1 MEKRFDS
8 SRTAAIEEGLMPRA
22 ISGDLAT
29 IAIRAAVPIREPVTI
44 LTERQK
50 QLLTYLAKGMRS
62 SEIASLN
69 GFSRESVQL
78 GIREIKHSF
87 VVKTATQVVAAA
99 IEQGQLDLPSLV
111 PPDFDASVF
120 ERFTSGQSRA
130 FSALIAN
137 NDAVSDGEIAFSLG
151 IEPRTFTG
159 HIDKSLEDLGSRNR
173 TQATVLFLEA
183 RRRKQEQA
191 EAQGNDPRS
200 ADVFKPLDSKLERG
214 ILSSR
219 EKQVLTSVAKG
230 HINVQVADEISITE
244 QTVKYYMSSILRR
257 FGAPDRTVAVRMAI
271 ELGEVDLQSVIPE
284 GFDPAVMGELSLRER
299 DVVLKIIEGL
309 TNKQIA
315 YQLKISEHTVKN
327 YMSHILKKTGALDRT
342 QVEVFYMEARRRK
355 QEEAIS
361 RGEDPGLVD
370 PFYWGGSEEG
380 LEESKAE
387 RPLLSQKEQE
397 VLSLVGSGLTNG
409 EVAGVLHITLQT
421 VKNRMFAIIQKLN
434 ISDRMQGV
442 VKGIETGLIDLS
454 SLVLP
459 DFDPAILDTLS
470 PKERELVTLLARSY
484 GGSTN
489 KELAYELGVIEQTI
503 KNHISSILRKTG
515 ARDRTQI
522 AVFFL
527 EAKRRKQEEAITR
540 GEDPESVEVF
550 GPFIET
556 VRKFREKT
564 ALSPKEIELLV
575 EVGAGLTNEE
585 IARKYGISEQTIRNR
600 MRSIALK
607 FGTSDRA
614 QLVVRGIE
622 QGLIDLPSLVPP
634 DFKPSVIEQ
643 LSNTEREVLAFMVRN
658 NGGTTN
664 REIAQEFGVSEYI
677 VKKYM
682 DSILKRTGAKNR
694 TQAAVF
700 YLEAERREEKR
711 KALLPEEKEALSLA
725 GQGFTN
731 EEAAIQMGIP
741 VTTIVNIHTA
751 IRSKLGVSNVAS
763 AIVKAAEQ
771 GQIDLS

>member
-1 MEKRFDS
+1 
-8 SRTAAIEEGLMPRA
+8 
-22 ISGDLAT
+22 
-29 IAIRAAVPIREPVTI
+29 
-44 LTERQK
+44 
-50 QLLTYLAKGMRS
+50 
-62 SEIASLN
+62 
-69 GFSRESVQL
+69 
-78 GIREIKHSF
+78 
-87 VVKTATQVVAAA
+87 
-99 IEQGQLDLPSLV
+99 
-111 PPDFDASVF
+111 
-120 ERFTSGQSRA
+120 
-130 FSALIAN
+130 
-137 NDAVSDGEIAFSLG
+137 
-151 IEPRTFTG
+151 
-159 HIDKSLEDLGSRNR
+159 
-173 TQATVLFLEA
+173 
-183 RRRKQEQA
+183 
-191 EAQGNDPRS
+191 
-200 ADVFKPLDSKLERG
+200 
-214 ILSSR
+214 
-219 EKQVLTSVAKG
+219 
-230 HINVQVADEISITE
+230 
-244 QTVKYYMSSILRR
+244 
-257 FGAPDRTVAVRMAI
+257 
-271 ELGEVDLQSVIPE
+271 
-284 GFDPAVMGELSLRER
+284 
-299 DVVLKIIEGL
+299 
-309 TNKQIA
+309 
-315 YQLKISEHTVKN
+315 
-327 YMSHILKKTGALDRT
+327 
-342 QVEVFYMEARRRK
+342 EARRRK

-387 RPLLSQKEQE
+387 RPLISQKEQE

-585 IARKYGISEQTIRNR
+585 IARKYGISEQTIRNH

-763 AIVKAAEQ
+763 AIVKAAGQ
-771 GQIDLS
+771 GQIDLSSLVPPDFDPYRFGDLTDAEAMILNRFVETNGVESYEQVASALGISKAVVNKTVPSLLYQLGAKNKHQAMTFILEARKRGFILDPGNFIFESASPKSQSVKIQEVARREKERAASDQREKDILIMAAQGLISREIAERVRIPKPTVDHIFAKARKEY